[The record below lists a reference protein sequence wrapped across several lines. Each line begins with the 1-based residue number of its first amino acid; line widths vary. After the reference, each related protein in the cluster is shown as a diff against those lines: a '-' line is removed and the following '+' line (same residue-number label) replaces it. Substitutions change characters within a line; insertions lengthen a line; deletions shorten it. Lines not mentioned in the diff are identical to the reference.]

1 MISFRK
7 TMESDALRQ
16 ELDAKDRQLQT
27 TQEALKAAVR
37 GVREHALK
45 ACPPIAA
52 VYYTPIDGLER
63 QLQRADSDLRNLA
76 QQITENLEGFG
87 REASIDYDAKSYEIR
102 EVVRLMGAAAESFAA
117 HNAGGSQELASYAN
131 AFESIAGLPDL
142 TEIRRELRGRVQ
154 ELRDWS
160 ERRSKQDDESLASLR
175 GELEVVRNRL
185 AQAESNANHDAL
197 TGLVNRRG
205 LEKAF
210 QMRAGQGIACTV
222 ILFDLNRFKHINDHY
237 GHATGDAVLTEF
249 ARRLAAA
256 IRGTDVAA
264 RWGGDEFV
272 ALLQCPISDGLTR
285 SRQIT
290 AQICGVYNMSNA
302 TRVRVSAA
310 IGVAEPLPGE
320 SLSDVIDRADKGLYQ
335 QKASAPQAI

>member
-16 ELDAKDRQLQT
+16 ELDARERQLQT
-27 TQEALKAAVR
+27 TQDALKAAVR
-37 GVREHALK
+37 GVRDHALK

-52 VYYTPIDGLER
+52 LYYPPIDALER
-63 QLQRADSDLRNLA
+63 QLHRGESDLSQLA
-76 QQITENLEGFG
+76 QQLMENLEGYG
-87 REASIDYDAKSYEIR
+87 RESSIDYDAKAHEIR

-117 HNAGGSQELASYAN
+117 QHAGGSQELVSYAN
-131 AFESIAGLPDL
+131 AFENIAALPDL
-142 TEIRRELRGRVQ
+142 TEIRRELRSRVQ

-160 ERRSKQDDESLASLR
+160 ERRSKQDAESLASLR

-210 QMRAGQGIACTV
+210 QARAGQGVACTV

-237 GHATGDAVLTEF
+237 GHATGDAVLAEF
-249 ARRLAAA
+249 ARRLSAA
-256 IRGTDVAA
+256 IRGSDVAA

-272 ALLQCPISDGLTR
+272 ALLQCPISDGLAR

-302 TRVRVSAA
+302 ARVRVSAA
-310 IGVAEPLPGE
+310 LGVAEPLPGE
-320 SLSDVIDRADKGLYQ
+320 SLADVLDRADKGLYH
-335 QKASAPQAI
+335 QKASAPQVV